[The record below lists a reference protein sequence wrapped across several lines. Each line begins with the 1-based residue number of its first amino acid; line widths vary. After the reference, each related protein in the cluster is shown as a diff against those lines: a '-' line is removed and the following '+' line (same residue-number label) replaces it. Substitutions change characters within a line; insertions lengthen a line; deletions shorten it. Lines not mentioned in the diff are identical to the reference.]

1 MTGSRHRNA
10 KQRTVDR
17 VYEDVRADII
27 RGQHPPG
34 SRLTEEMLAERYEVS
49 RTPVRAALH
58 KLASDGFVDM
68 IPRIGALIKTRSQ
81 AELAEIYGVRA
92 LLEGTAAGLAATRRS
107 EADLARLTHLAEEME
122 RIVADRGQIERL
134 SRLNQEFHQVI
145 AAASGNSTLEEA
157 ALRLMGIG
165 LLIHTYGSFRSP
177 DIRRSLAE
185 HRVLIDALTAGDSDW
200 ATAVMRS
207 HMLATRTALTTARDP
222 APEASETSPPAR

>member
-1 MTGSRHRNA
+1 MTGKRNQNA

-34 SRLTEEMLAERYEVS
+34 TRLTEEMLGDRYQVS

-58 KLASDGFVDM
+58 KLAADGFVDM
-68 IPRIGALIKTRSQ
+68 VPRIGALVKTRSQ
-81 AELAEIYGVRA
+81 AEIAEIYTVRA
-92 LLEGTAAGLAATRRS
+92 LLEGTAAGLAASRRS
-107 EADLARLTHLAEEME
+107 EADLAALRRIADEME
-122 RIVADRGQIERL
+122 RIVADRRQIEPL

-145 AAASGNSTLEEA
+145 AAASGNKTLEEA

-165 LLIHTYGSFRSP
+165 LLVHTYGSFRSP
-177 DIRRSLAE
+177 DIARSLAE
-185 HRVLIDALTAGDSDW
+185 HRVLIDALSAQDGEW

-207 HMLATRTALTTARDP
+207 HMLATRTALLTVMDP
-222 APEASETSPPAR
+222 DAAAGHPLQDS

>member
-1 MTGSRHRNA
+1 MTGKRHQNS

-34 SRLTEEMLAERYEVS
+34 TRLTEEMLGERYQVS

-58 KLASDGFVDM
+58 KLAADGFVDM
-68 IPRIGALIKTRSQ
+68 IPRVGALVKTRSQ
-81 AELAEIYGVRA
+81 TEIAEIYTVRA
-92 LLEGTAAGLAATRRS
+92 LLEGTAAGLAAARRS
-107 EADLARLTHLAEEME
+107 EADLAALRRIADEME
-122 RIVADRGQIERL
+122 RIVADREQIEPL

-145 AAASGNSTLEEA
+145 AAASGNKTLEEA

-165 LLIHTYGSFRSP
+165 LLVHTYGSFRSP
-177 DIRRSLAE
+177 DIARSLAE
-185 HRVLIDALTAGDSDW
+185 HRVLIDAITAADSEW

-207 HMLATRTALTTARDP
+207 HMLATRTALLR
-222 APEASETSPPAR
+222 

>member
-68 IPRIGALIKTRSQ
+68 IPRIGALIKREPVMLFMKGNKNFPQCGFSNTAVQILSSITPDFECVDVLADNEIREGIKAYSNWPTIPQ
-81 AELAEIYGVRA
+81 LYVKGEFVGGCDIISEMTMSGELETLLDKSGV
-92 LLEGTAAGLAATRRS
+92 S
-107 EADLARLTHLAEEME
+107 Y
-122 RIVADRGQIERL
+122 
-134 SRLNQEFHQVI
+134 SK
-145 AAASGNSTLEEA
+145 EA
-157 ALRLMGIG
+157 AQKIR
-165 LLIHTYGSFRSP
+165 GSNS
-177 DIRRSLAE
+177 
-185 HRVLIDALTAGDSDW
+185 
-200 ATAVMRS
+200 
-207 HMLATRTALTTARDP
+207 
-222 APEASETSPPAR
+222 

>member
-68 IPRIGALIKTRSQ
+68 IPRIGALIK
-81 AELAEIYGVRA
+81 
-92 LLEGTAAGLAATRRS
+92 
-107 EADLARLTHLAEEME
+107 
-122 RIVADRGQIERL
+122 
-134 SRLNQEFHQVI
+134 
-145 AAASGNSTLEEA
+145 
-157 ALRLMGIG
+157 
-165 LLIHTYGSFRSP
+165 
-177 DIRRSLAE
+177 IR
-185 HRVLIDALTAGDSDW
+185 
-200 ATAVMRS
+200 
-207 HMLATRTALTTARDP
+207 
-222 APEASETSPPAR
+222 